1 MCDDFGS
8 DSGSFDDVGSSDFD
22 SDVSSDFDTDF
33 SSDIDSMDFDDVET
47 IDFDDDFSSDFDTSD
62 SSDDFESM
70 EFDDVETIDF
80 DDDISDD
87 FNSEI
92 ETMDVDDDIESLDF
106 DDDIETLEIEDDIE
120 TLDFDDEIET
130 LDIDDIETLDFDD
143 KIETLDIDDEIEML
157 DIEDDIETLDLEDD
171 VEVSDLS
178 EDIEDMNIEDISEE
192 SLEIEEGFDDSDMEI
207 FDDEAEFEAEIAEMD
222 ELTEAMEA
230 ENSDFDIDTESMD
243 FDDAEAIDM
252 ADEFEDIE
260 ADDSD
265 EISEDFDFDNEIEDI
280 DISEDVE
287 AMDLDEEVASDDVIE
302 TTDDIDDGSFDSL
315 EEATIDSDDALE
327 EALTELEDNSHDI
340 PVSTTDG
347 GPNGPWEDILTE
359 YETEISDPGDIPT
372 YVDADETTETPE
384 AIDWD
389 SMLSDGDRDYID
401 GIMNNDNYT
410 PEQKDYLVR
419 EALGEI
425 YERETAEP
433 EYGARVRALTYDG
446 HDIITKP
453 PEDYECDITIDEGLL
468 DDALNNENLSA
479 ENLGNIRDYI
489 ENIANDE
496 SLTNDEKTFLI
507 NEALGFTANM
517 TGTSQEAYDI
527 PSSFEAVN
535 DANAPEEVAESLTD
549 APVNEYNEPFS
560 GELSEQDIDTVY
572 EGLNEYDFHGVDC
585 FEDTERLDAS
595 LENFTAENWENL
607 SLQEQKD
614 QMTDLAQYII
624 DVTGLE
630 NPPKIEFYNS
640 GKDGDYGGFNRA
652 TNTLSINEHMLYQN
666 DEAADTVAHELWHA
680 YQYERA
686 SNPSTKLDHMY
697 LANFDDYIT
706 PDDDFEGYQSQILE
720 SEARAFA
727 QQIKDRLHSY

>member
-1 MCDDFGS
+1 MS
-8 DSGSFDDVGSSDFD
+8 D
-22 SDVSSDFDTDF
+22 
-33 SSDIDSMDFDDVET
+33 
-47 IDFDDDFSSDFDTSD
+47 
-62 SSDDFESM
+62 
-70 EFDDVETIDF
+70 
-80 DDDISDD
+80 
-87 FNSEI
+87 
-92 ETMDVDDDIESLDF
+92 
-106 DDDIETLEIEDDIE
+106 
-120 TLDFDDEIET
+120 
-130 LDIDDIETLDFDD
+130 
-143 KIETLDIDDEIEML
+143 
-157 DIEDDIETLDLEDD
+157 
-171 VEVSDLS
+171 
-178 EDIEDMNIEDISEE
+178 
-192 SLEIEEGFDDSDMEI
+192 
-207 FDDEAEFEAEIAEMD
+207 
-222 ELTEAMEA
+222 
-230 ENSDFDIDTESMD
+230 
-243 FDDAEAIDM
+243 
-252 ADEFEDIE
+252 
-260 ADDSD
+260 
-265 EISEDFDFDNEIEDI
+265 
-280 DISEDVE
+280 
-287 AMDLDEEVASDDVIE
+287 
-302 TTDDIDDGSFDSL
+302 DSL
-315 EEATIDSDDALE
+315 EAALTDLE
-327 EALTELEDNSHDI
+327 EENSI
-340 PVSTTDG
+340 
-347 GPNGPWEDILTE
+347 
-359 YETEISDPGDIPT
+359 PGDIPT
-372 YVDADETTETPE
+372 YIDANETTEDPE

-425 YERETAEP
+425 YERETTEP

-446 HDIITKP
+446 RDIITKP
-453 PEDYECDITIDEGLL
+453 PEDYEGDIAIDEGLL

-496 SLTNDEKTFLI
+496 SLTNDEKSFLI

-517 TGTSQEAYDI
+517 PGTSQEAYDI

-535 DANAPEEVAESLTD
+535 DTNSPEEVAESITD

-585 FEDTERLDAS
+585 LEDAERLDSS

-607 SLQEQKD
+607 SLAEQKD

-697 LANFDDYIT
+697 LENFNDYIT